1 MSLDQYPKP
10 NREAPNKTKSA
21 DKLKEE
27 EQLRKDV
34 DMWMRDNEVKK
45 GSPLYTREGY
55 KGLSDEEKRAKSK
68 YAKTVSYGSF

>member
-21 DKLKEE
+21 EKLEEE

-45 GSPLYTREGY
+45 GSPLYTRSQY
-55 KGLSDEEKRAKSK
+55 KGLDAEEKRAKSK
-68 YAKTVSYGSF
+68 YVRTVSYGSF